1 MIVTRGVPKWPLIC
15 IIGWLALASGP
26 VFGYILSGVMQNESG
41 KGKVSKTRSREK
53 REPFTQPQK
62 FEVGHDSTSNK
73 RADVPNEADLE
84 DRTDKVQF
92 HKGQQTS
99 YKRSWPIPQLQC
111 KEGCDSY
118 EPGEYMGI

>member
-62 FEVGHDSTSNK
+62 F
-73 RADVPNEADLE
+73 DLE

>member
-1 MIVTRGVPKWPLIC
+1 MIVTRGVPKWTLIC
-15 IIGWLALASGP
+15 IIGWLALVSGP
-26 VFGYILSGVMQNESG
+26 VFGYILSGVMQNEAG
-41 KGKVSKTRSREK
+41 KGKVIKPRSREK
-53 REPFTQPQK
+53 REPFTQ
-62 FEVGHDSTSNK
+62 DSTSNK

-84 DRTDKVQF
+84 DTKDKVQF